1 MTVMKKILI
10 AGNVSYS
17 VVAVL
22 IILAFYIG
30 LEMSQLTAK
39 PAPKVA
45 FAEKGA
51 VIFES
56 VFKRQDLSAATI
68 DEQIKKPI
76 LAVIK
81 RYVDQGYVVID
92 SGRDADGNMMVT
104 GIPSGSIDI
113 TPEIRAAVNAASA
126 NKTAVTPSSGT
137 TAKQ

>member
-1 MTVMKKILI
+1 MRKILI

-22 IILAFYIG
+22 IGLAFYIG

-39 PAPKVA
+39 TAPKVA
-45 FAEKGA
+45 FAEKSA

-56 VFKRQDLSAATI
+56 VFKRQDVSAAVI

-81 RYVDQGYVVID
+81 RYVNQGYVVID
-92 SGRDADGNMMVT
+92 SGRDEDGNMTIT

-113 TPEIRAAVNAASA
+113 TSEIRAAVNAASA
-126 NKTAVTPSSGT
+126 NKTAVTASSVT
-137 TAKQ
+137 TTK